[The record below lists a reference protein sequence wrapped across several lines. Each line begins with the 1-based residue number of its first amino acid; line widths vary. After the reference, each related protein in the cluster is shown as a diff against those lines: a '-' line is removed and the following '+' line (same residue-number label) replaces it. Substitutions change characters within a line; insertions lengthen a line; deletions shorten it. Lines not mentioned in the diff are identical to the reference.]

1 MSDNSLEQLIDHA
14 WEDRDNISPD
24 TKGEL
29 RDAIDTA
36 LEGLDSGTF
45 RVAEKNS
52 DGWTVNQWL
61 KKAVL
66 LSFRIFDDAVAR
78 RPIIF
83 RDRRQPLV

>member
-29 RDAIDTA
+29 RDAIDAA

-45 RVAEKNS
+45 FAL
-52 DGWTVNQWL
+52 Q
-61 KKAVL
+61 KKTLMAG
-66 LSFRIFDDAVAR
+66 R
-78 RPIIF
+78 
-83 RDRRQPLV
+83 